1 MNRVH
6 NNNFAIVAI
15 KVESECLEYIRKVL
29 KGGMYFFNHWY
40 DEKNGELVQN
50 HNADFIKGLYGNRV
64 SVQAIVGQNGS
75 GKSALMELVYR
86 IINNLSMVMLQNMNR
101 PAAQP
106 LYYVGG
112 IYATLYFESEGKIG
126 SVCSKHCK
134 LVFKWGE
141 DDAIEFDVANHTVTA
156 GKSSGEIVEY
166 ISRHF
171 CYTLVCNYA
180 MMSLVQTDFNRDVCV
195 DDALYHVRPHVQ
207 NGAWIESIYH
217 KNDGYQA
224 ALGIEPFKGEG
235 KIDVNRQKQ
244 LNDERMAALLI
255 DAQKHGQPFFED
267 YSLDSISLHFNPLTV
282 SEKYN
287 DRRKDVNTWSQHP
300 EKEIENLWKNKNTF
314 THFILSSYG
323 FEYFNTEDEIVRTA
337 MAYVVYKT
345 LSVAQK
351 YPKYEQYRDVAKITY
366 YAREIGSFDNKRIK
380 RLNETGFKTYAKE
393 YKGAEFLLESL
404 CHEIAH
410 SNSHAELKVRQ
421 ALNFL
426 KSVAGYYKSIGKH
439 WTCPDI
445 GSYELYEKIICKGV
459 NLESPNDI
467 LEYYPPQ
474 FFKDTILVQE
484 YKISRPLYSL
494 SAGEKQFMQTLAT
507 IVYHLRNIISVEA
520 TEGHAKY
527 RSVNLMLDEV
537 ETCFHPE
544 FQQKFLKTLLDMLDN
559 YGVKDHLAVNI
570 IIATHSPFILS
581 DIPDS
586 NVLYLEGGKV
596 PQGRERM
603 KNTFCGNVCDMLHQS
618 FFLHEGFMG
627 HFAKMMVTDL
637 IHSFKHD
644 VQEDYRPLRQWDKEE
659 ARALIEMIGE
669 PLLKNSLMQM
679 WTERFGT
686 NVDELIEWH
695 KKEIERLKGRTD

>member
-1 MNRVH
+1 MNS
-6 NNNFAIVAI
+6 NNPYNSFSLLAIGI
-15 KVESECLEYIRKVL
+15 EPECAEYIRKVL
-29 KGGMYFFNHWY
+29 KEGMYFFNHWY
-40 DEKNGELVQN
+40 DVKNGVFEPN
-50 HNADFIKGLYGNRV
+50 ANADFIKGLYGNRI

-86 IINNLSMVMLQNMNR
+86 IVNNLSMVMLQHMDR
-101 PAAQP
+101 PAAHP
-106 LYYVGG
+106 LYYVEG
-112 IYATLYFESEGKIG
+112 IFATLYFESEGRKG
-126 SVCSKHCK
+126 LVCCKHCK
-134 LVFKWGE
+134 LVFQWG
-141 DDAIEFDVANHTVTA
+141 DDEAIEFNVDNNAATPD
-156 GKSSGEIVEY
+156 KPIGEIVEY

-180 MMSLVQTDFNRDVCV
+180 MMSLVQTDFNRDVCYKNAWSKV
-195 DDALYHVRPHVQ
+195 Y
-207 NGAWIESIYH
+207 NGAWIESIYN

-224 ALGIEPFKGEG
+224 ALGIEPYKGG
-235 KIDVNRQKQ
+235 GMIDVYRQKQ
-244 LNDERMAALLI
+244 LNDERVAALLI
-255 DAQKHGQPFFED
+255 DAQMQGQPFFED
-267 YSLDSISLHFNPLTV
+267 YSLNTIILHFNPLTV

-287 DRRKDVNTWSQHP
+287 DRRKDVHTWSQQP
-300 EKEIENLWKNKNTF
+300 EKEIGNLWRNKNTF
-314 THFILSSYG
+314 THCILSAYG
-323 FEYFNTEDEIVRTA
+323 FDYFNTKDEIVRVA

-366 YAREIGSFDNKRIK
+366 YARETGSFDNKLIRHLK
-380 RLNETGFKTYAKE
+380 ETGFEKKVGN

-404 CHEIAH
+404 CHEIAC
-410 SNSHAELKVRQ
+410 SNTHAELKVRQ

-426 KSVAGYYKSIGKH
+426 RAVAGYYKSAGKH

-445 GSYELYEKIICKGV
+445 CSYDTYRDIICKGV
-459 NLESPNDI
+459 KIESPNDI

-474 FFKDTILVQE
+474 FFKDTIILQKQNV
-484 YKISRPLYSL
+484 SRPLHSL
-494 SAGEKQFMQTLAT
+494 SAGEKQFIQTLAT

-520 TEGHAKY
+520 IEGHAKY

-637 IHSFKHD
+637 IHSLKHD
-644 VQEDYRPLRQWDKEE
+644 VQEDYRPLRKWDKEE
-659 ARALIEMIGE
+659 AKALIELIGE
-669 PLLKNSLMQM
+669 PLLKNSLMRM
-679 WTERFGT
+679 WTEKFGT
-686 NVDELIEWH
+686 GAEELIEWH
-695 KKEIERLKGRTD
+695 KKEIERLGGRIG